1 MIRYTLLFMVVLMAC
16 LGCGQRLSTA
26 RMEQDVRDFCIEKYK
41 ASLLGAKEAED
52 RRISK
57 LEKLYSPEQRA
68 AKHIKPLFDRQDSN
82 QLLASYIAQM
92 DTLEIT
98 GAHQDGKMLRVTAE
112 FLNEYG
118 SRFELTCSYKR
129 MPQGWEFTKAVDKR
143 TVSLS
148 AEEKRAYLRTNIL
161 LAIDKFRDE
170 HQRLPETLDELV
182 PKYLP
187 KLLAGDWDYDPE
199 TGELKVAYGA
209 LEGT

>member
-1 MIRYTLLFMVVLMAC
+1 MVVLMGC

-41 ASLLGAKEAED
+41 ASLWAAKEAED

-68 AKHIKPLFDRQDSN
+68 AKHLKPLFNRQDSN
-82 QLLASYIAQM
+82 RLLESYIAQM
-92 DTLEIT
+92 DTLEIAST
-98 GAHQDGKMLRVTAE
+98 RRDTDKIRVTAE

-118 SRFELTCSYKR
+118 SRFELSCSYKR
-129 MPQGWEFTKAVDKR
+129 TLQGWEFTKAVDKR

-161 LAIDKFRDE
+161 LAIDKFRDD
-170 HQRLPETLDELV
+170 HQRLPETLDEQV